1 MTLERILETEVLDTY
16 EEARDYDAM
25 DHSEVNRRFVDDLL
39 ALGNLGTDVLDLCTG
54 TARIPIELC
63 RRFAECRVM
72 AADLSAYMLDLAR
85 LNIEIAGQIQRIQ
98 LEQADAK
105 RLPYAAA
112 YFDVVMSNGSLH
124 HIPEPLVVLREVV
137 RVLRPGGVCFLR
149 DLLRPD
155 SEEAVAELVANYAG
169 EANERQ
175 QAKFADSLRASLTL
189 AEIRALIEQL
199 GFDPQTVQMT
209 SDRHWTWTTRKPG
222 ATSGPSATALTRIS
236 S

>member
-39 ALGNLGTDVLDLCTG
+39 AVGDLGTDVLDLCTG

-105 RLPYAAA
+105 RLPYADA
-112 YFDVVMSNGSLH
+112 YFDVVLSNGSLH

-137 RVLRPGGVCFLR
+137 RVLRPGGVFFLR
-149 DLLRPD
+149 DLVRPD
-155 SEEAVAELVANYAG
+155 SAEAVTALVATYAG
-169 EANERQ
+169 EANDRQ

-189 AEIRALIEQL
+189 AEIRELIERL
-199 GFDPQTVQMT
+199 GYDPQTVQMT
-209 SDRHWTWTTRKPG
+209 SDRHWTWTARKPG
-222 ATSGPSATALTRIS
+222 AISGEGSPA
-236 S
+236 